1 MTQSHHA
8 KAVIS
13 KSLRVYAGVEIRL
26 LSHSKSIAMDM
37 QPLQKK
43 KKKKKNESVVEL
55 TICFFPGIKTN
66 RLLNNIANAYS

>member
-13 KSLRVYAGVEIRL
+13 KSLRAYAGVEIRL

-43 KKKKKNESVVEL
+43 KKKKDESVVEL

-66 RLLNNIANAYS
+66 KLLNNIANTYS